1 MKSLWIYVIIGSTA
15 FAVGATGGIIGKRFI
30 AAAKTQYIGEIETMD
45 IEDLMKRYN
54 QNPNQNFT
62 PAEMVNIAME
72 KYRNSEN
79 CYSVSKGTANTVV
92 NQTIRNYQ
100 IKNGDDYFEESI
112 SRSSMV
118 KLADRMTQHG
128 KEGDIKF
135 YHGKADS
142 EEVGSYPSDPK
153 VYSQEDYTNFLGRT
167 LNQMFIYVITD
178 NTVLDDGTKVE
189 KTKDGYKLTLA
200 LDPDVSTYYYKTQM
214 YNISGLDA
222 LPTFEYVTLTYSI
235 TSDYMLEHLSVDE
248 KYKATMGISVDIR
261 NSLETDYYPNAYK
274 AIPALD
280 EPLIYS
286 MRGE

>member
-62 PAEMVNIAME
+62 PAEMINIAME
-72 KYRNSEN
+72 KYRTCEN

-153 VYSQEDYTNFLGRT
+153 VYNQEDYTNFLGRT

-189 KTKDGYKLTLA
+189 KTKDGSKGNKSSASNKVEVKKSNPTY
-200 LDPDVSTYYYKTQM
+200 DVFMKW
-214 YNISGLDA
+214 L
-222 LPTFEYVTLTYSI
+222 F
-235 TSDYMLEHLSVDE
+235 
-248 KYKATMGISVDIR
+248 DIR
-261 NSLETDYYPNAYK
+261 HALRTSSSMKKIWGIDKTLCIETILQNKDVANFLVSHISFEK
-274 AIPALD
+274 LD
-280 EPLIYS
+280 KLAK
-286 MRGE
+286 